1 MFNALRNT
9 LLPSLRSISS
19 CGLVGRG
26 GITNHFTRISS
37 LMSNFKTSI
46 NYNKSPLSLM
56 SGGVREKSCLKTNKS
71 ASKRFIVRGKGRIK
85 R

>member
-19 CGLVGRG
+19 CGLVGSG
-26 GITNHFTRISS
+26 SVSNYFTRNSL

-46 NYNKSPLSLM
+46 NSKSPLSLM

-71 ASKRFIVRGKGRIK
+71 ASKRFIVRGNGRIK